1 VFVVCTSLGD
11 GTVRV
16 AVTGELTADG
26 AAALRALVAVPP
38 GGARRLELD
47 LTRVTFLDAAGVR
60 AILRLR
66 RTALRAGGRLV
77 LAFRPGEH
85 PLPARFDPTVYR
97 VPTTTEMTTWLDS
110 AGFTNIDVH
119 RRPSPAATVWVTARA
134 PAESR
139 LVSGPRRLV

>member
-66 RTALRAGGRLV
+66 RTALRAGGRLMITAASDAV
-77 LAFRPGEH
+77 NALLSIPRFGEA
-85 PLPARFDPTVYR
+85 LGQGG
-97 VPTTTEMTTWLDS
+97 S
-110 AGFTNIDVH
+110 A
-119 RRPSPAATVWVTARA
+119 
-134 PAESR
+134 
-139 LVSGPRRLV
+139 